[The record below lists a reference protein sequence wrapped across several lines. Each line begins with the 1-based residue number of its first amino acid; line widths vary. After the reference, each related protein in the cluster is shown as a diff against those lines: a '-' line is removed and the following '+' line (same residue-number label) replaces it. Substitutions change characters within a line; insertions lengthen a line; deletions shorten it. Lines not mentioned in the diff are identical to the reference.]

1 MVFLSLTPG
10 RSHGLLLSLLSLLSS
25 MPSSHAG
32 YFIPAFSLSASCLGW
47 TSWSSKPPRN
57 HCSILWLKP
66 NNAFPCTI
74 SLNLACLHQYLAFSP
89 SPSKFT
95 KSWCVCPD
103 FLFLCFVTFQISIFY
118 YRQYVLGSLT
128 VVYFVGVFGS
138 SASSLQS
145 PTSLTLVKGK
155 YIRAYY
161 LFWQIPEQPSSLGL
175 KHNKFVK

>member
-10 RSHGLLLSLLSLLSS
+10 KSHGLLLSLLSLLSS
-25 MPSSHAG
+25 MPSLDAG

-66 NNAFPCTI
+66 NNAFPCSI
-74 SLNLACLHQYLAFSP
+74 PLRLACLHQYLAFSP
-89 SPSKFT
+89 SPSKLL
-95 KSWCVCPD
+95 KVGVSR
-103 FLFLCFVTFQISIFY
+103 FLVSLFINTSKLNFY
-118 YRQYVLGSLT
+118 YSQYVLGSLT
-128 VVYFVGVFGS
+128 VVYFVGVCGS
-138 SASSLQS
+138 SVSSLPS

-161 LFWQIPEQPSSLGL
+161 LIWQISEQPSSLGL